1 MFVFNG
7 KQIGVYIG
15 WFVVD
20 SNWTGLLKYSV
31 KENLNSLGEKATNIN
46 VFETEDNRR
55 LNIYTCE

>member
-15 WFVVD
+15 WFVAD

-31 KENLNSLGEKATNIN
+31 EENLNSLGGKATNIN
-46 VFETEDNRR
+46 VFETEANGR

>member
-1 MFVFNG
+1 MLVFNG

-15 WFVVD
+15 WFVED

-31 KENLNSLGEKATNIN
+31 EKNLNSLGEKAININ
-46 VFETEDNRR
+46 VFETEDISR